1 MPEMMNALPLI
12 AFAILAVTL
21 IDTVGAFASRRLQF
35 NYTYLSVLSL
45 AVYALLGYFGAG
57 MTSNK
62 MVLLTSVIV
71 GSYDATVGFKL
82 SKICRANFGTF
93 EKETEKVTYVYVLI
107 AMIIIA
113 PLFSGIGYAIKTN
126 L

>member
-1 MPEMMNALPLI
+1 MNSLLLI

-35 NYTYLSVLSL
+35 NYTYLSVLTL
-45 AVYALLGYFGAG
+45 TVYWMIGYYGAG
-57 MTSNK
+57 IASNK
-62 MVLLTSVIV
+62 MVLLASVVV
-71 GSYDATVGFKL
+71 GAYDATVGFKL
-82 SKICRANFGTF
+82 SKICKANFGIF
-93 EKETEKVTYVYVLI
+93 EKETEKVTYGYVLV

>member
-12 AFAILAVTL
+12 AFAILAVTF
-21 IDTVGAFASRRLQF
+21 IDTIGAFASRRLQF

-57 MTSNK
+57 VTSNK
-62 MVLLTSVIV
+62 MVLLASVIV
-71 GSYDATVGFKL
+71 GAYDATVGFKL
-82 SKICRANFGTF
+82 SKICKANFGIF
-93 EKETEKVTYVYVLI
+93 ETEKVTYGYVLV

>member
-1 MPEMMNALPLI
+1 MPEMMNVLPLF
-12 AFAILAVTL
+12 AFAILAVTFV
-21 IDTVGAFASRRLQF
+21 DTIGAFASRRLQF

-45 AVYALLGYFGAG
+45 AIYALLGYFGAG
-57 MTSNK
+57 ATSNK
-62 MVLLTSVIV
+62 MVLLASVVV
-71 GSYDATVGFKL
+71 GAYDGTVGFKL
-82 SKICRANFGTF
+82 SKICKANFGIF
-93 EKETEKVTYVYVLI
+93 EKETEKVTYGYVLV